1 MSVTRLCSVLFLVCL
16 CYQGSVLAQTSRFA
30 LSPEQQYQQDMRA
43 CDAMSPLQD
52 QEACRTEARNALA
65 EARKGQLQ
73 DPTNVPYRHNARERC
88 DVFTGQD
95 RADCLARIQAPT
107 REQGSVEEGGVLR
120 ERITILPSRAP

>member
-1 MSVTRLCSVLFLVCL
+1 MGRQRWGRVLFVAWSCS
-16 CYQGSVLAQTSRFA
+16 QVGVLAQTSRFA

-43 CDAMSPLQD
+43 CERMSPLQD
-52 QEACRTEARNALA
+52 SDACRTEARNALA

-73 DPTNVPYRHNARERC
+73 DPANVPYRHNARERC

-95 RADCLARIQAPT
+95 RRDCLARIQTPT

-120 ERITILPSRAP
+120 ERITILPSRVP